1 MSFNIAL
8 TGLNAASADLAVT
21 SNNIANA
28 NTVGFKES
36 RSQFADF
43 FLSNAYGVT
52 DTAVG
57 GGVRVAKVAQ
67 QFTQGAISVTN
78 NSLDLAVSGTGWFT
92 LAKDGAVSYTRS
104 GQFGTDRNGFIVNGS
119 GARLQAYPPVAGGTA
134 FDTASLSDVQLSTSD
149 NPPNA
154 TTLLNTGVN
163 LPAEATAPV
172 TTPFSASDPTSY
184 NNTTSVTIYDSL
196 GTAHPANLYF
206 VKSGTT
212 ANEWTVHTRID
223 GTDVG
228 TGTTVTFNADGSLS
242 TPTDGRITLPA
253 YATSTGSSPVTMTID
268 LSNSTQYGNSFSVN
282 SLTQDGY
289 ATGRLSGIEVTQEG
303 IVQARFTNGQATR
316 LGKLAMANFA
326 NPQGLQQLG
335 DTSWGETYSSGPV
348 IRGSANT
355 SNFGLIQSGAL
366 EGSNVDIT
374 KQLVNMIVAQ
384 RSFQANAQMIST
396 TDQITQTIINIR

>member
-28 NTVGFKES
+28 NTVGYKES

-43 FLSNAYGVT
+43 FLANAYGVT

-134 FDTASLSDVQLSTSD
+134 FDTASLADIQLSTSD

-163 LPAEATAPV
+163 LPAEATAPA

-196 GTAHPANLYF
+196 GTGHPANLYF

-228 TGTTVTFNADGSLS
+228 TGTTVTFNADGSLA

-253 YATSTGSSPVTMTID
+253 YATATGSSPVTMTVD

-335 DTSWGETYSSGPV
+335 DTSWGETYASGPV

-396 TDQITQTIINIR
+396 NDQITQTIINIR

>member
-8 TGLNAASADLAVT
+8 TGLNAASSELAVT
-21 SNNIANA
+21 ANNIANA
-28 NTVGFKES
+28 NTTGFKES
-36 RSQFADF
+36 RAQFADF
-43 FLSNAYGVT
+43 FLANAYGVS

-57 GGVRVAKVAQ
+57 GGVRVAKVSQ

-78 NSLDLAVSGTGWFT
+78 NSLDLAISGTGWFT

-104 GQFGTDRNGFIVNGS
+104 GQFGTDRNGFIVNAS
-119 GARLQAYPPVAGGTA
+119 GARLQAYPPVAGATG
-134 FDTASLSDVQLSTSD
+134 FDTANLADVQLSTSD

-154 TTLLNTGVN
+154 TTRLNTGVN
-163 LPAEATAPV
+163 LPAEAAAPT
-172 TTPFSASDPTSY
+172 TTPFSAADPTSY
-184 NNTTSVTIYDSL
+184 NNTTSVTVYDSL
-196 GTAHPANLYF
+196 GTAHPANLFF

-212 ANEWTVHTRID
+212 PNEWTVHTQID
-223 GTDVG
+223 GSDVG
-228 TGTTVTFNADGSLS
+228 TGTPITFNADGSLA
-242 TPTDGRITLPA
+242 TPAGGQIALPP
-253 YATSTGSSPVTMTID
+253 YATATGSDPVNLTVD
-268 LSNSTQYGNSFSVN
+268 LSRSTQYGNTFSVN

-289 ATGRLSGIEVTQEG
+289 ATGRLSGIEVTQDG
-303 IVQARFTNGQATR
+303 IVQARFTNGQATP
-316 LGKLAMANFA
+316 LGQIAMANFA

-335 DTSWGETYSSGPV
+335 DTSWGETFASGPV
-348 IRGSANT
+348 IRGTANA

>member
-8 TGLNAASADLAVT
+8 TGLNAASSELAVT
-21 SNNIANA
+21 ANNIANA
-28 NTVGFKES
+28 NTTGFKES
-36 RSQFADF
+36 RAQFADF
-43 FLSNAYGVT
+43 FLANAYGVS

-57 GGVRVAKVAQ
+57 GGVRVAKVSQ

-104 GQFGTDRNGFIVNGS
+104 GQFGTDRDGFIVNSS
-119 GARLQAYPPVAGGTA
+119 GARLQAYPPVAGATG
-134 FDTASLSDVQLSTSD
+134 FDTANLSDVQLSTSD

-154 TTLLNTGVN
+154 TTRLNTGVN

-172 TTPFSASDPTSY
+172 TTPFSAADPSSY
-184 NNTTSVTIYDSL
+184 NNTTSVTVYDSL
-196 GTAHPANLYF
+196 GTAHAANLFF
-206 VKSGTT
+206 VKSGT
-212 ANEWTVHTRID
+212 APNEWTVHTQID
-223 GTDVG
+223 GADVG
-228 TGTTVTFNADGSLS
+228 AGTPVTFNADGSLA
-242 TPTDGRITLPA
+242 TPAGGSITLPA
-253 YATSTGSSPVTMTID
+253 HPTTTGADPVSLTVD
-268 LSNSTQYGNSFSVN
+268 LSNSTQYGNTFSVN

-289 ATGRLSGIEVTQEG
+289 ATGRLSGIEVTQDG
-303 IVQARFTNGQATR
+303 IVQARFTNGQATP
-316 LGKLAMANFA
+316 LGQIAMANFA

-335 DTSWGETYSSGPV
+335 DTSWGETFASGPV
-348 IRGSANT
+348 IRGTANS

>member
-8 TGLNAASADLAVT
+8 TGLNAASSDLAVT

-28 NTVGFKES
+28 NTIGYKES

-43 FLSNAYGVT
+43 FLANAYGVS

-57 GGVRVAKVAQ
+57 GGVRVSKVAQ

-78 NSLDLAVSGTGWFT
+78 NSLDLAISGTGWFT
-92 LAKDGAVSYTRS
+92 LAKDGAISYTRS
-104 GQFGTDRNGFIVNGS
+104 GQFGTNRDGFIVNGS
-119 GARLQAYPPVAGGTA
+119 GARLQAYPAVSGTTS
-134 FDTASLSDVQLSTSD
+134 FDTASLSDIQLSTSD
-149 NPPNA
+149 NPPQA
-154 TTLLNTGVN
+154 TSRLATGVN
-163 LPAEATAPV
+163 LPAEASAPT

-184 NNTTSVTIYDSL
+184 NNTTSVSVYDSL
-196 GTAHPANLYF
+196 GTVHPANLFF

-212 ANEWTVHTRID
+212 ANEWTVHVQID
-223 GTDVG
+223 GNDVG
-228 TGTTVTFNADGSLS
+228 TGTAVTFNTDGSLA
-242 TPTDGRITLPA
+242 TPTDGLITLPS
-253 YATSTGSSPVTMTID
+253 YTTSTGSSPLAITID
-268 LSNSTQYGNSFSVN
+268 LGKSTQYGNTYSVN

-289 ATGRLSGIEVTQEG
+289 ATGRLSGIEVTQG
-303 IVQARFTNGQATR
+303 GVVQARFTNGQATP
-316 LGKLAMANFA
+316 LGKIAMANFA

-335 DTSWGETYSSGPV
+335 DTSWGETFASGPV
-348 IRGSANT
+348 IRGQANS

-366 EGSNVDIT
+366 ESSNVDIT

>member
-8 TGLNAASADLAVT
+8 TGLNAASAELAVT

-28 NTVGFKES
+28 NTTGFKES
-36 RSQFADF
+36 RAQFADF
-43 FLSNAYGVT
+43 FLANAYGVS

-92 LAKDGAVSYTRS
+92 LAKDGAISYSRS
-104 GQFGTDRNGFIVNGS
+104 GQFGTDRNGFIVNAS
-119 GARLQAYPPVAGGTA
+119 GARLQAYPPVAGATG
-134 FDTASLSDVQLSTSD
+134 FDTANLSDIQLSTSD

-154 TTLLNTGVN
+154 TTRLATGVN
-163 LPAEATAPV
+163 LPAESTAPA
-172 TTPFSASDPTSY
+172 TTPFSPSDPTSY
-184 NNTTSVTIYDSL
+184 NNTTSVTVYDSL
-196 GTAHPANLYF
+196 GTAHPANLFF
-206 VKSGTT
+206 VKSATT
-212 ANEWTVHTRID
+212 PNEWTVHTQID

-228 TGTTVTFNADGSLS
+228 TGDTVTFDTDGSLA
-242 TPTDGRITLPA
+242 TPTNGLLTLPA
-253 YATSTGSSPVTMTID
+253 YNTATGSNPITLTVD
-268 LSNSTQYGNSFSVN
+268 LNKTTQYGNTFSVN

-289 ATGRLSGIEVTQEG
+289 ATGRLSGIEVTQDG
-303 IVQARFTNGQATR
+303 VVQARFTNGQATP
-316 LGKLAMANFA
+316 LGQVAMANFA

-335 DTSWGETYSSGPV
+335 DTSWGETYASGPV
-348 IRGSANT
+348 IRGTANA

-374 KQLVNMIVAQ
+374 KQLVNMITAQ